1 MSKGVGGRGYWGI
14 WIFIINMNSYLS
26 RISLAEGV
34 FVAKI
39 RCSWFLKKYKKKF
52 LILSIICIHGGWAGG
67 AGVQNSK
74 MVNHQ

>member
-1 MSKGVGGRGYWGI
+1 VMSKGVGGRGYWGI

-39 RCSWFLKKYKKKF
+39 RCSWFLKKNKKNF
-52 LILSIICIHGGWAGG
+52 NFEYYLHTRRLGGRGGG
-67 AGVQNSK
+67 AKQQNG
-74 MVNHQ
+74 

>member
-1 MSKGVGGRGYWGI
+1 MMSKGVGGRGYWGI

-39 RCSWFLKKYKKKF
+39 RCSWFLKKYKKNF
-52 LILSIICIHGGWAGG
+52 
-67 AGVQNSK
+67 
-74 MVNHQ
+74 

>member
-1 MSKGVGGRGYWGI
+1 MMSKGVGGRGYWGI

-39 RCSWFLKKYKKKF
+39 RCSWFLKKIKKI

-67 AGVQNSK
+67 GVQNSK
-74 MVNHQ
+74 VVNHQ

>member
-1 MSKGVGGRGYWGI
+1 VMSKGVGGRGYWGI

-39 RCSWFLKKYKKKF
+39 RCSWFLKKIKKF

-67 AGVQNSK
+67 GVQNSK
-74 MVNHQ
+74 VVNHQ

>member
-1 MSKGVGGRGYWGI
+1 VMSKGVGGRGYWGI

-39 RCSWFLKKYKKKF
+39 RCSWFLKKIKIFFNFEYY
-52 LILSIICIHGGWAGG
+52 LHTRRLGGRGG
-67 AGVQNSK
+67 AKQQSG
-74 MVNHQ
+74 